1 MHITRVQQ
9 WVASTLLLVV
19 GLTPSVALALVSVWM
34 LDERGMRDN
43 AVGLWVM
50 SAVWG
55 VATMAGTL
63 LIHRHRLLSPWLLL
77 GVLPAAVAA
86 PMVF

>member
-19 GLTPSVALALVSVWM
+19 GLTPAIALAMVSVM
-34 LDERGMRDN
+34 MKDEQGMHDN

-50 SAVWG
+50 SPIWG
-55 VATMAGTL
+55 VVTIAGAL
-63 LIHRHRLLSPWLLL
+63 MIHRRRVLSPWLLL
-77 GVLPAAVAA
+77 GLVPAAVAA
-86 PMVF
+86 PLLF